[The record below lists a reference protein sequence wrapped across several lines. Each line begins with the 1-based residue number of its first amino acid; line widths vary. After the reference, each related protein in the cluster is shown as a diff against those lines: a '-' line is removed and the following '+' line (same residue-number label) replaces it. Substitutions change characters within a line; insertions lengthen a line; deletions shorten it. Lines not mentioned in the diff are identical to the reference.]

1 MNNKSALVKVMARQ
15 AIIWTNDG
23 LTQWL
28 VYMYVS
34 QGVSE
39 STQDPGREMC
49 IRQ

>member
-28 VYMYVS
+28 IYVS

-39 STQDPGREMC
+39 STKEPGREMC